1 MHELGTRF
9 VTEIRRGG
17 DSGPAETLVEVDP
30 WDFDGQT
37 TYPHEGVVLEPGD
50 AIVTRCTYDNPHD
63 YTVTYGED
71 TEDEMCFNFLT
82 VYPLDALPGGE
93 REVCLLF

>member
-9 VTEIRRGG
+9 VTEIHRGG

-37 TYPHEGVVLEPGD
+37 SYPHEGVVLEPGD

-63 YTVTYGED
+63 YTVTHGED
-71 TEDEMCFNFLT
+71 TA
-82 VYPLDALPGGE
+82 VYPLDAIPGGE
-93 REVCLLF
+93 RDVCLLF